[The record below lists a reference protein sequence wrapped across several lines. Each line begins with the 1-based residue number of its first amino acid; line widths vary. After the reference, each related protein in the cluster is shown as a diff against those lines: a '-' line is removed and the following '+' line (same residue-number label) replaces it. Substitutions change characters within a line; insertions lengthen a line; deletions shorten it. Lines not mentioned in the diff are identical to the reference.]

1 MGSSFPDQGLNSQPL
16 QWKCSLNH
24 WTSREVPSV
33 SFFLLFILCAGVK
46 FLSEENVPYVAANS
60 VFPWEEGFL
69 GSSVG
74 KESDCNAGDPCSIP
88 GLGKSAREGISYPL
102 QYSGLGNSMDCI
114 VHWVAESD
122 MTERPSLSW
131 EGVSSGPS
139 HVARTSLAF
148 CLQVRST
155 QPSDPDSSLLAIY
168 SRGEQMATQR
178 LVHESSSEQL
188 HL

>member
-1 MGSSFPDQGLNSQPL
+1 MVQGTIPHKVWNVSKRKVGFPTNKRQTANSFP
-16 QWKCSLNH
+16 
-24 WTSREVPSV
+24 
-33 SFFLLFILCAGVK
+33 AG
-46 FLSEENVPYVAANS
+46 SA
-60 VFPWEEGFL
+60 
-69 GSSVG
+69 G
-74 KESDCNAGDPCSIP
+74 KESACNAEDLGLIP
-88 GLGKSAREGISYPL
+88 GLGRSPGEGNSYPL

-114 VHWVAESD
+114 VHGVAESD
-122 MTERPSLSW
+122 MTEQPSLSW

-139 HVARTSLAF
+139 HMARTSLAF

-155 QPSDPDSSLLAIY
+155 QPSDPDSPLLAIY